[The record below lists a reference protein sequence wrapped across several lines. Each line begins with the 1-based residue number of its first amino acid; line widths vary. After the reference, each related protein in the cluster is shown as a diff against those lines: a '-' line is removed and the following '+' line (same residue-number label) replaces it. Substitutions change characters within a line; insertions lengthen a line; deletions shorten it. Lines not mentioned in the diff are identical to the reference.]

1 MLVRCEWCGR
11 EFEAPTKRARF
22 CGGTCRKEY
31 WRAKRS
37 GTRVRLPSGAV
48 PEPPANLTDADIAG
62 AVVQIRGGAAT
73 LDAASL
79 KGPAWRRAACACA
92 ADLVLRGLEEAGL

>member
-1 MLVRCEWCGR
+1 MRVRCHWCGR
-11 EFEAPTKRARF
+11 EFDAPTRRARF
-22 CGGTCRKEY
+22 CSAACKQAS
-31 WRAKRS
+31 WRAERS
-37 GTRVRLPSGAV
+37 GVRVRIPDGPQPEVPS
-48 PEPPANLTDADIAG
+48 NLTERDIAG

-79 KGPAWRRAACACA
+79 KGPAWRRSACACA

>member
-1 MLVRCEWCGR
+1 MRVRCSWCGR
-11 EFEAPTKRARF
+11 EFDAPTKRARF
-22 CGGTCRKEY
+22 CSKACKQAS
-31 WRAKRS
+31 WRAEH
-37 GTRVRLPSGAV
+37 GGVRVRIPAAP
-48 PEPPANLTDADIAG
+48 PEPAPGNLTERDIAG

-79 KGPAWRRAACACA
+79 KGPAWRREACACA